1 MQKLTYIRRIYCVC
15 LIKSE
20 HHQRKSLH
28 LFAIWL
34 QVVSNHKLI
43 QTHSPELSA
52 LHEAKIIKRSR
63 KHHPYGDKR

>member
-1 MQKLTYIRRIYCVC
+1 MQKLTYIRHIYCVC

-28 LFAIWL
+28 LFAAWL
-34 QVVSNHKLI
+34 QVISNHKLI

-52 LHEAKIIKRSR
+52 LH
-63 KHHPYGDKR
+63 